1 MQAAAQTSIP
11 TNILFL
17 AFEFPPR
24 NAAGVY
30 RSLAF
35 AKYLPQFGINP
46 IILTLDPD
54 NYADLYQSFSI
65 DTELGKEVLE
75 NRSVYRI
82 KTTYK
87 KKRNRLGQ
95 FYEVFFSIHG
105 NETKLWEQNV
115 FAILDQIVDKHKPS
129 AIYATLPPFGSLP
142 LALKIARKYNLALIY
157 DFRDAWSQWTM
168 TPYGTYGHYIRTLQ
182 LEKKYLKSADAVLAT
197 SKQIFEDFKR
207 LYPSINE
214 GKYHYIPNGYEGELK
229 KWKGIDGN
237 KDEILIGY
245 VGSFYYSTAGRA
257 DMMKKWW
264 QRRGHRMLQYLPV
277 KQDWLYK
284 TPYFFFKALADLV
297 KTNPDVAAKIKVQF
311 AGKKE
316 EWLDEMIREFELESY
331 VEHIGEL
338 THKQSLEFQEKCDI
352 LLLTS
357 AKYIDGRKD
366 YMIALKTFEYFQQ
379 QKPVLAFVNEGALKD
394 ILIESGMAL
403 ICNPD
408 DSKGSAGKILSLL
421 NGKVELRP
429 ELEFIN
435 ELSRDKQ
442 AKQLAEIITNTIK
455 ERSAGLSR

>member
-1 MQAAAQTSIP
+1 MQAVQQ

-35 AKYLPQFGINP
+35 TKYLPQYGINP
-46 IILTLDPD
+46 IVLTLDPE
-54 NYADLYQSFSI
+54 NYADLYQSFSL
-65 DTELGKEVLE
+65 DHDLGKEVLE
-75 NRSVYRI
+75 QRSVYRV

-87 KKRNRLGQ
+87 RKRSHLSQ
-95 FYEVFFSIHG
+95 FFEVFFSIHG
-105 NETKLWEQNV
+105 NETRLWEKNV
-115 FAILDQIVDKHKPS
+115 FAILDQVIRDHKPS

-142 LALKIARKYNLALIY
+142 LALKISRKYNLALIY

-182 LEKKYLKSADAVLAT
+182 LEKKYLKAADAVLAT
-197 SKQIFEDFKR
+197 SKQIFKDFKR
-207 LYPSINE
+207 LYPSIREN
-214 GKYHYIPNGYEGELK
+214 KYHYIPNGYEGNLK
-229 KWKGIDGN
+229 QWEGIDIT
-237 KDEILIGY
+237 KDRILIGY
-245 VGSFYYSTAGRA
+245 VGSFYYSTDGRA

-284 TPYFFFKALADLV
+284 TPYFFFKMLAELV
-297 KTNPDVAAKIKVQF
+297 KANPEIAAKVQVQF
-311 AGKKE
+311 AGHKE
-316 EWLDEMIREFELESY
+316 EWFDEMINEFGLDKY
-331 VEHIGEL
+331 VEHIGAL
-338 THKQSLEFQEKCDI
+338 THQQSIEFQEKCDI

-357 AKYIDGRKD
+357 AKYVDGRKD

-379 QKPVLAFVNEGALKD
+379 QKPILAFVNEGALKD

-403 ICNPD
+403 ICDPD
-408 DSKGSAGKILSLL
+408 DTKGSSKKFIDLL
-421 NGKVELRP
+421 NEKIRLRP
-429 ELEFIN
+429 DLDLIKG
-435 ELSRDKQ
+435 LSRERQ

-455 ERSAGLSR
+455 ERSAA